1 MTKPLFITFEGGEGG
16 GKTTQAELLS
26 NWMKDRNISHCLT
39 KEPGDPKIAECAKL
53 RKLLL
58 DPENDLVPSSELFL
72 FLADRAQ
79 HVEKLIKPEMKAGN
93 HVICDRYT
101 DSTRVYQIAARGF
114 SRTKLDPLLVFATG
128 GLMPDI
134 TFLLDVPVDVGL
146 ERARAKSIYKDG
158 DRMERENAEYH
169 EKVRQGFLRLA
180 TSLSEQGRV
189 VRIDAAPPKTIEEV
203 HNEVVKHISKRL
215 WFND

>member
-16 GKTTQAELLS
+16 GKTTQAQLLS
-26 NWMKDRNISHCLT
+26 EWMKERNIPHFLT
-39 KEPGDPKIAECAKL
+39 KEPGDPHTPECVKI

-58 DPENDLVPSSELFL
+58 NPEDSLVPATELFL

-79 HVEKLIKPEMKAGN
+79 HVERLIKPALESGR
-93 HVICDRYT
+93 HIICDRYT

-114 SRTKLDPLLVFATG
+114 SRTKLDPLLNVATG
-128 GLMPDI
+128 GLMPDL
-134 TFLLDVPVDVGL
+134 TFLLDVPVEVGL

-189 VRIDAAPPKTIEEV
+189 VRIDAAPPKSIEGV
-203 HNEVVKHISKRL
+203 RDEVVKHISKRL